1 MEVVAIWLLILCAI
15 IASIVAKHKN
25 RNMVGW
31 FLAGLLFG
39 PFGLVVALI
48 FPKIEYV
55 FVTRF
60 YTNVISK

>member
-1 MEVVAIWLLILCAI
+1 MEVLGITLLILCGI

-39 PFGLVVALI
+39 PFGLVVAIL

-60 YTNVISK
+60 DTNVISK